1 MLESDMM
8 LEATRLTRA
17 GQITEATAL
26 LQRMF
31 RGETARDVS
40 AGKAGDSALARP
52 IIDGTAEAIDETG
65 PSVFGAATSPLPNR
79 SGVLRGFFDRL
90 GRHSNLK
97 FVDLPSSPVS
107 RPDIV
112 PAGGKFIEA
121 TYSNPAGTRTYKL
134 YIPSRYQGQALPLV
148 VMLHGCTQ
156 SPDDFAA
163 GTRMNLIAEE
173 QVCLVVYPAQP
184 SDANPAK
191 CWNWFR
197 PTDQRRGQGEPS
209 LVAGI
214 TRQVMRK
221 YLVDRQ
227 RVYIGGLSAGAAAA
241 AVMGATYPDLY
252 AAIGVHSGLACGAA
266 NDLPSAFVAMQKGD
280 LADALSGDISPVLRN
295 GQAVPTIVFHGDRD
309 TTVHP
314 RNGDHVIARSMRT
327 TNSRK
332 TVHRG
337 RVPGGHAY
345 TRTIHT
351 DPSGRAMFEH
361 WEIHGATHAWS
372 GGSPAGSFTDPR
384 GPDATREMLRF
395 FLEHRIH
402 TAADEVIE

>member
-1 MLESDMM
+1 
-8 LEATRLTRA
+8 
-17 GQITEATAL
+17 
-26 LQRMF
+26 
-31 RGETARDVS
+31 
-40 AGKAGDSALARP
+40 
-52 IIDGTAEAIDETG
+52 
-65 PSVFGAATSPLPNR
+65 
-79 SGVLRGFFDRL
+79 
-90 GRHSNLK
+90 
-97 FVDLPSSPVS
+97 
-107 RPDIV
+107 
-112 PAGGKFIEA
+112 
-121 TYSNPAGTRTYKL
+121 
-134 YIPSRYQGQALPLV
+134 
-148 VMLHGCTQ
+148 
-156 SPDDFAA
+156 
-163 GTRMNLIAEE
+163 
-173 QVCLVVYPAQP
+173 
-184 SDANPAK
+184 
-191 CWNWFR
+191 
-197 PTDQRRGQGEPS
+197 
-209 LVAGI
+209 
-214 TRQVMRK
+214 
-221 YLVDRQ
+221 
-227 RVYIGGLSAGAAAA
+227 
-241 AVMGATYPDLY
+241 
-252 AAIGVHSGLACGAA
+252 
-266 NDLPSAFVAMQKGD
+266 MQQGD

-361 WEIHGATHAWS
+361 WEIHGGTHAWS